1 MRSILLFAGWLLVC
15 AFGLV
20 ALAAQ
25 AGKSGESAGAPA
37 TWPVSARVPKAAGRP
52 TLLLFAHPRCA
63 CTRATMRELERLLAR
78 AKDKPDVT
86 VVLAPGGEAPGTIPG
101 ARVFRDDGTEAARFS
116 ARTSGQVVIYGR
128 DGKLAYSGGVTP
140 SRGHEGDSRGRD
152 LALLAL
158 SGTGSKESSADVFG
172 CGLAKKE

>member
-1 MRSILLFAGWLLVC
+1 MLFAGWLLVC

-25 AGKSGESAGAPA
+25 AGKSGETATAPA
-37 TWPVSARVPKAAGRP
+37 TWPVSARVPKSPGRP

-86 VVLAPGGEAPGTIPG
+86 VVLAPGGDAPGAVSGAIAG
-101 ARVFRDDGTEAARFS
+101 ARVFRDDGTEAARFG
-116 ARTSGQVVIYGR
+116 ALTSGQVVIYGR
-128 DGKLAYSGGVTP
+128 DGKLAFSGGVTP
-140 SRGHEGDSRGRD
+140 SRGHEGDSRGGD
-152 LALLAL
+152 LALAAL
-158 SGTGSKESSADVFG
+158 SGTGSKESGNADVFG
-172 CGLAKKE
+172 CGLAKK